1 MSNWNQRFNQTVNSV
16 KQKPANF
23 VLGLIVLIILVITI
37 AFAFQSPSEVSKDTS
52 KKSALTK
59 IKELFTGSDKDEK
72 SDESNIYVVKA
83 GDHLWK
89 IAEEAYGSGYNA
101 YDIAE
106 ANNIVD
112 PNLIEVGQE
121 LTLPE
126 VEAKTATVTGDTA
139 ETTIQQPKQYTV
151 LAGEHLWAIAQ
162 KVYNDPYK
170 WSAISQANN
179 LVNPNYLEVG
189 QVLTLP

>member
-1 MSNWNQRFNQTVNSV
+1 MANWNQRFNQTVNSV

-37 AFAFQSPSEVSKDTS
+37 AFAFKSPADDLKETSE
-52 KKSALTK
+52 KSALTK

-72 SDESNIYVVKA
+72 SGESNVYIVKE

-101 YDIAE
+101 YDVAE

-126 VEAKTATVTGDTA
+126 VEAKTSTVTGDTA
-139 ETTIQQPKQYTV
+139 ETTVRQPKQYTV
-151 LAGEHLWAIAQ
+151 LAGDHLWAIAQ

>member
-1 MSNWNQRFNQTVNSV
+1 MANWNQKFNQTLTSV

-37 AFAFQSPSEVSKDTS
+37 SFAFQDTASDSQDVS
-52 KKSALTK
+52 KKSAFTK
-59 IKELFTGSDKDEK
+59 IKELFTGQEK
-72 SDESNIYVVKA
+72 EEESEANVYVVQE

-106 ANNIVD
+106 ANSIVD
-112 PNLIEVGQE
+112 PNSIEIGQE
-121 LTLPE
+121 LMLPE
-126 VEAKTATVTGDTA
+126 VETKEATVTVDEAKTII
-139 ETTIQQPKQYTV
+139 ETPKQYTV
-151 LAGEHLWAIAQ
+151 LAGDYLWSIAQ
-162 KVYNDPYK
+162 KVYNDPYR
-170 WSAISQANN
+170 WSAIAQANS

>member
-1 MSNWNQRFNQTVNSV
+1 MANWNQRFNQSVNSV

-37 AFAFQSPSEVSKDTS
+37 AFAFKSPSDDSKEIS
-52 KKSALTK
+52 EKSALTK
-59 IKELFTGSDKDEK
+59 IKELFTGSDKGEK
-72 SDESNIYVVKA
+72 SGESNVYIVKE

-101 YDIAE
+101 YDVAE

-112 PNLIEVGQE
+112 PNLIKVGQE

-126 VEAKTATVTGDTA
+126 VEAKTSTVTGDTA
-139 ETTIQQPKQYTV
+139 ETTVQQPKQYTV
-151 LAGEHLWAIAQ
+151 LAGDHLWAIAQ

-189 QVLTLP
+189 QVLMLP